1 MAGATDPRAG
11 GTAFA
16 SHLENIDFA
25 GKTGTAQV
33 VSHSAGALKVSSVI
47 AERPHAWFV
56 GIAPRRN
63 PDIVVAVLW
72 EHGGWG
78 SGSAHVAARVIE
90 AFVNKQ
96 RRLNHN
102 LSTEKQEPVEV
113 GAVWSDPS
121 NPDELGG
128 KPVVAKGSQKNSE
141 NDPMRAGHFLL
152 KIPHRCTRGYV
163 GNGGSPAMRRF
174 LSFRDF
180 DWTLL
185 GFVMILS
192 IISIFEIYSATLHTK
207 FVGFYKQQILWL
219 LGGLVAM
226 FVLSLID
233 YHRLIDYVHWIY
245 GFCLISLVAVLVVG
259 TKVLGARRWIKLPG
273 GIHFQPSEWVK
284 LVLIVA
290 VTRYFVG
297 LVGRRADVARH
308 LQGHGPGGCPML
320 LVLKQPDLGT
330 ALVYSPILL
339 AGLFLGGIDWKKGSI
354 LVLAGLLLVGVAFSS
369 GKVLKPYQK
378 QRLTSFMNPDADP
391 KGSGYQI
398 NQSKI
403 AVGDGGVFGRGATKG
418 TQTQGDFL
426 PIPYTDFIFAAFAE
440 EHGFIGA
447 VIVLLIYFLILM
459 RLIQN
464 AQTAADLPGTFLVMG
479 VVAVLIFQIAVNVGM
494 VIGLMPVTGI
504 PLPLMSYG
512 GSSVLFTFLALGM
525 VMNVRMNRF
534 VN

>member
-1 MAGATDPRAG
+1 
-11 GTAFA
+11 
-16 SHLENIDFA
+16 
-25 GKTGTAQV
+25 
-33 VSHSAGALKVSSVI
+33 
-47 AERPHAWFV
+47 
-56 GIAPRRN
+56 
-63 PDIVVAVLW
+63 
-72 EHGGWG
+72 
-78 SGSAHVAARVIE
+78 
-90 AFVNKQ
+90 
-96 RRLNHN
+96 
-102 LSTEKQEPVEV
+102 
-113 GAVWSDPS
+113 
-121 NPDELGG
+121 
-128 KPVVAKGSQKNSE
+128 
-141 NDPMRAGHFLL
+141 
-152 KIPHRCTRGYV
+152 
-163 GNGGSPAMRRF
+163 
-174 LSFRDF
+174 
-180 DWTLL
+180 
-185 GFVMILS
+185 
-192 IISIFEIYSATLHTK
+192 
-207 FVGFYKQQILWL
+207 
-219 LGGLVAM
+219 M
-226 FVLSLID
+226 FILSLID
-233 YHRLIDYVHWIY
+233 YHRLIDWVHWIY
-245 GFCLISLVAVLVVG
+245 GFCLISLAAVLVVG

-290 VTRYFVG
+290 VTRYFANRVG
-297 LVGRRADVARH
+297 RELTWSDIFKAMALVGV
-308 LQGHGPGGCPML
+308 PML

-330 ALVYSPILL
+330 ALIYSPILL

-354 LVLAGLLLVGVAFSS
+354 LVLAGLLLVGVAFTS

-378 QRLTSFMNPDADP
+378 ARLTSFMNPDADP

-398 NQSKI
+398 RQSLI

-512 GSSVLFTFLALGM
+512 GSSVLFSFLALGM